1 MFLRRASVSKQCGR
15 FTNATCCDAS
25 QAGVLKLLGCLKE
38 KIADA
43 RGVRAIA
50 MLSVTNAGSQALQ
63 GI

>member
-1 MFLRRASVSKQCGR
+1 MLHVRP
-15 FTNATCCDAS
+15 TCCDAS

-50 MLSVTNAGSQALQ
+50 MLSVTNAGSQARFSAGLLRTFDSM
-63 GI
+63 